1 MLEQIERIK
10 NRLQCV
16 YKHTQMMPML
26 LLNLPMYMM
35 PWSKDLLTW
44 FVPKSRNRL
53 STYHHFISFPL
64 IFCPNS
70 IKKGASVRI
79 SSTSDQFSPSFPPG
93 FRSFPIPN
101 AATLCR
107 WTPRIATLNQPT
119 SRGEVLL
126 RGEDVEVRHHYLDQ
140 EANGGRKG
148 VLGWTDITDTSLI
161 YTDITVTWTNW
172 LRFVL

>member
-1 MLEQIERIK
+1 MLEQIESIK

-26 LLNLPMYMM
+26 LLNLPMYMI

-44 FVPKSRNRL
+44 FPKSRNRL
-53 STYHHFISFPL
+53 STYHSLSSFHIISPNIFPPTPSKKGPVWEFHQLRISFPRVFPQVFAVFPSPTRPHYAVATPL
-64 IFCPNS
+64 I
-70 IKKGASVRI
+70 
-79 SSTSDQFSPSFPPG
+79 
-93 FRSFPIPN
+93 
-101 AATLCR
+101 R

-140 EANGGRKG
+140 EASSG
-148 VLGWTDITDTSLI
+148 VAGYHWYITDITF
-161 YTDITVTWTNW
+161 YMN
-172 LRFVL
+172 

>member
-53 STYHHFISFPL
+53 SAYHSLSSFHIISPN
-64 IFCPNS
+64 ISPNS

-93 FRSFPIPN
+93 FCSFPIPN

-140 EANGGRKG
+140 EANCGTKG
-148 VLGWTDITDTSLI
+148 VLGWTDITDISLI
-161 YTDITVTWTNW
+161 
-172 LRFVL
+172 

>member
-64 IFCPNS
+64 IFPPTPS
-70 IKKGASVRI
+70 RKGPVWEFHQLRI
-79 SSTSDQFSPSFPPG
+79 SFPRVFPQVFAVFPSPTRPHYAVERRGSP
-93 FRSFPIPN
+93 
-101 AATLCR
+101 R
-107 WTPRIATLNQPT
+107 WTNPRVAAKCCCGAKMWRCDTT
-119 SRGEVLL
+119 TWTRRRMV
-126 RGEDVEVRHHYLDQ
+126 
-140 EANGGRKG
+140 GGREFWG
-148 VLGWTDITDTSLI
+148 GRRSLI
-161 YTDITVTWTNW
+161 HHWYI
-172 LRFVL
+172 LI